1 MELTTKTEDHFCIIT
16 VQDTRIDAAVAL
28 RFKDL
33 VRKASEGSP
42 AIVVL
47 DLSAVTFIDS
57 SGLGSIVATM
67 KLLAPDRKLVLAGLT
82 PTVDKV
88 FRLTRMDSVFELHGD
103 VENAVSKYRGTAC
116 DL

>member
-1 MELTTKTEDHFCIIT
+1 
-16 VQDTRIDAAVAL
+16 
-28 RFKDL
+28 
-33 VRKASEGSP
+33 
-42 AIVVL
+42 
-47 DLSAVTFIDS
+47 
-57 SGLGSIVATM
+57 M

>member
-1 MELTTKTEDHFCIIT
+1 LHHHGAGHAHRRRRRPT
-16 VQDTRIDAAVAL
+16 VQ
-28 RFKDL
+28 
-33 VRKASEGSP
+33 GS
-42 AIVVL
+42 
-47 DLSAVTFIDS
+47 
-57 SGLGSIVATM
+57 